1 MSETLHIL
9 LQKLDRFIRRYYLN
23 RLIKGAL
30 LFGAGFLVLFIL
42 FVSIEYFGYL
52 DSTIRR
58 LLFYSFVLFNGY
70 VFIRYVLIPF
80 FGTIRIGKRIS
91 PDQAARLLS
100 KFYPDDLKDQVTNV
114 LQLKQYLDRNPGNA
128 ALIMAAID
136 QKAESANVVPFH
148 KAIPLKGNLRF
159 LPYVILPLLV
169 VLGLYLVQPTF
180 LFEPTRR
187 LVRYDMHFERPTP
200 FVVDVVSSTEGFRH
214 EDLEVVIRTS
224 GEVVPS
230 EAFLRMDGVR
240 HPMSNPSSATYA
252 YTIRNLQ
259 EDMMFYI
266 DAEGFTFGPFPINVY
281 EKPAFTHF
289 HIEVDYP
296 SYSGLEAEDFTNM
309 GDLSVLYGSEIKWTF
324 FTRATDQVD
333 FFLEDQA
340 LEDQALDVD
349 KVREGEF
356 TATMRATESFDYSV
370 FTGSEDRGK
379 GDSLSYRV
387 QVEED
392 AYPRIAV
399 EEHRDDV
406 MIAHLFYRGSI
417 RDDFGF
423 TGLRLFYRV
432 MDQTQVNEGDDV
444 PFMDEAVEIDPYMR
458 NQTFYYHFDMES
470 VYVQP
475 GETVELYFEVYDN
488 DPLRGP
494 KSARSRV
501 FSHYIPSE
509 EEMVAEQRE
518 SEERIQ
524 DGLREGRGEAGDAR
538 DQVEE
543 LRRQLLDSESVG
555 WEQREMLQELL
566 DKQQQMEERIRE
578 LAEEKKEQ
586 ETRSEQFMESDDQ
599 LKEKQEEL
607 QRLFDEVMSDEMR
620 DLFEQLQ
627 QEMDQL
633 NRDDI
638 YEMLDQM
645 DFEFQDM
652 ERSMDRALEM
662 FRQFAMERMLDESI
676 DRLEELQEAQE
687 ELREQTLGG
696 DDQEGLGQQQEGLD
710 QQQEGLDQ
718 QQEELNQAYDQ
729 VRDMLEDFRETNES
743 LSRPHTLDDTSQDE
757 EDVSESL
764 QEALD
769 NLMDGSP
776 GEAGQNQQDAGEQMN
791 QLSDVLQ
798 GMQQRIF
805 QEQLAE
811 DARAIRM
818 LLENLLKSSF
828 AQEDLIHETRQA
840 NMNDP
845 RFVAMIRNQR
855 KIQSDM
861 EVIEDSL
868 VALAQ
873 RQMAIRSYVNRE
885 VAEVQRQMRESI
897 DHMIN
902 RRQNQAA
909 SRQQY
914 SMTHINNLA
923 LMLNESLQEV
933 QDQMAMGQG
942 MGDDSD
948 DGPGEPSF
956 QNMREMQE
964 QMNEMLQEMQDGHQP
979 MPGETGEEMSLS
991 EQMARMAAQQ
1001 EAIRNELRRKEQE
1014 MRNQGQEVD
1023 EGLQELQRQM
1033 EESELDMLR
1042 KELSS
1047 QTMER
1052 QQDILTRLLEHER
1065 AERQQEEEDRREG
1078 TTAIDYE
1085 LSNPEEIFQYNRDRE
1100 REVEML
1106 RSLPPRLRPFFRQ
1119 KVEMYFLHV
1128 D

>member
-30 LFGAGFLVLFIL
+30 LFGSGFLVLFIL

-52 DSTIRR
+52 DSTIRQ
-58 LLFYSFVLFNGY
+58 LLFYSFLLFNGY
-70 VFIRYVLIPF
+70 VFVRYVLIPF
-80 FGTIRIGKRIS
+80 FGIIRIGKRIS

-100 KFYPDDLKDQVTNV
+100 KYYPDEVNDQVTNV
-114 LQLKQYLDRNPGNA
+114 LQLKQYLDRNPENT

-136 QKAESANVVPFH
+136 QKAEKANVVPFH

-159 LPYVILPLLV
+159 VPFVLLPLLV
-169 VLGLYLVQPTF
+169 VLGLYLAQPAF

-187 LVRYDMHFERPTP
+187 LVRYDMDFERPTP
-200 FVVDVVSSTEGFRH
+200 FVVDVVSPTEGFRH

-240 HPMSNPSSATYA
+240 HPMSNPSSSTYS
-252 YTIRNLQ
+252 YTLRNLQ
-259 EDMMFYI
+259 EDKMFFI
-266 DAEGFTFGPFPINVY
+266 EAEGFTFGPFSINVY

-296 SYSGLEAEDFTNM
+296 SYSGMEKEDFTNM
-309 GDLSVLYGSEIKWTF
+309 GDLDVLYGSEIQWTF

-333 FFLEDQA
+333 FFM
-340 LEDQALDVD
+340 EDQALDVE
-349 KVREGEF
+349 KVREGEYSAR
-356 TATMRATESFDYSV
+356 TQATESFDYAV
-370 FTGSEDRGK
+370 FSGSTDRGK

-406 MIAHLFYRGSI
+406 MIAHLFYQGTI

-423 TGLRLFYRV
+423 TGLRVFYRV
-432 MDQTQVNEGDDV
+432 MDQARVNRGEEV
-444 PFMDEAVEIDPYMR
+444 SFMDEAVEIDPYMR
-458 NQTFYYHFDMES
+458 NQTFNYHFDMRS
-470 VYVQP
+470 VYVEP
-475 GETVELYFEVYDN
+475 GETVELYFEAYDN
-488 DPLRGP
+488 DPYHGP

-501 FSHYIPSE
+501 FSHYIPTE
-509 EEMVAEQRE
+509 DEMIAEQQE

-524 DGLREGRGEAGDAR
+524 EGLREGRGEAGDAR

-543 LRRQLLDSESVG
+543 LRRQLLDSETVG

-566 DKQQQMEERIRE
+566 DKQQQMEERVRE
-578 LAEEKKEQ
+578 LAEEKEKQ
-586 ETRSEQFMESDDQ
+586 ETRSEQFMESDDE

-607 QRLFDEVMSDEMR
+607 QRLFDEVLSDEMKA
-620 DLFEQLQ
+620 LFEEMQ
-627 QEMDQL
+627 QEMNQL
-633 NRDDI
+633 DRDDI
-638 YEMLDQM
+638 FEKLDQM

-662 FRQFAMERMLDESI
+662 FRQFAMERLLQESI

-687 ELREQTLGG
+687 DLREQTLGEEKQ
-696 DDQEGLGQQQEGLD
+696 DSLGQQQED
-710 QQQEGLDQ
+710 
-718 QQEELNQAYDQ
+718 LNQAYDE
-729 VRDMLEDFRETNES
+729 VRDMLEEFRETNES
-743 LSRPHTLDDTSQDE
+743 LNRPHTLDDTNQTE
-757 EDVSESL
+757 EEVAESL

-769 NLMDGSP
+769 KLMDDSP
-776 GEAGQNQQDAGEQMN
+776 GEAGQSQQDAGEQMN
-791 QLSDVLQ
+791 QLSDALQ

-811 DARAIRM
+811 DARSIRM
-818 LLENLLKSSF
+818 LLENLLISSF
-828 AQEDLIHETRQA
+828 DQESLINETRQA
-840 NMNDP
+840 NVNDP
-845 RFVAMIRNQR
+845 RFVEMIRDQR
-855 KIQSDM
+855 KIQRNM

-868 VALAQ
+868 VALGQ

-885 VAEVQRQMRESI
+885 VAEVQRQMDEAI

-902 RRQNQAA
+902 RRQHQAA
-909 SRQQY
+909 SRQQF
-914 SMTHINNLA
+914 SMTSINNLA

-933 QDQMAMGQG
+933 QQQMSMGQG
-942 MGDDSD
+942 MSEESESGS
-948 DGPGEPSF
+948 GSPSF
-956 QNMREMQE
+956 QNMRQMQE
-964 QMNEMLQEMQDGHQP
+964 EMNQMLQEIRDGHQP
-979 MPGETGEEMSLS
+979 MPGETGEQMSMS
-991 EQMARMAAQQ
+991 EQMARMAARQ

-1014 MRNQGQEVD
+1014 IRNQGQEVD

-1033 EESELDMLR
+1033 EQSELDMLR

-1065 AERQQEEEDRREG
+1065 AERQQEQEDRREG
-1078 TTAIDYE
+1078 TTANDYE

>member
-1 MSETLHIL
+1 MSETLQIL

-52 DSTIRR
+52 DSTIRQ
-58 LLFYSFVLFNGY
+58 LLFYSFLLFNGY
-70 VFIRYVLIPF
+70 VLIRYVLIPF
-80 FGTIRIGKRIS
+80 FGMIRIGKRIG

-100 KFYPDDLKDQVTNV
+100 KYYPDELNDQVTNV
-114 LQLKQYLDRNPGNA
+114 LQLKQYLDRNPENT

-136 QKAESANVVPFH
+136 QKAERANVIPFH
-148 KAIPLKGNLRF
+148 KAISLKGNLRF
-159 LPYVILPLLV
+159 LPYVVLPLLV
-169 VLGLYLVQPTF
+169 VLGLYLVQPAF
-180 LFEPTRR
+180 LYEPTRR
-187 LVRYDMHFERPTP
+187 LVQYDVHFERPTP
-200 FVVDVVSSTEGFRH
+200 FKVDVVSSTEGFRH
-214 EDLEVVIRTS
+214 ENLEVVVQTR
-224 GEVVPS
+224 GDVVPS
-230 EAFLRMDGVR
+230 EAFLRIDGVR
-240 HPMSNPSSATYA
+240 HPMSNPSSATYS

-259 EDMMFYI
+259 QDKTFFVE
-266 DAEGFTFGPFPINVY
+266 AEGYTFGPFSVHVY
-281 EKPAFTHF
+281 EKPSFSHF

-296 SYSGLEAEDFTNM
+296 SYSGLDTEDFTNM
-309 GDLSVLYGSEIKWTF
+309 GDLDVLYGSQIKWTF
-324 FTRATDQVD
+324 FTQATDKVD
-333 FFLEDQA
+333 FFMED
-340 LEDQALDVD
+340 ENLDVE

-356 TATMRATESFDYSV
+356 TARTRATDSFEYSV
-370 FTGSEDRGK
+370 FSGSEERGK

-387 QVEED
+387 QVERD

-399 EEHRDDV
+399 EEHRDEV
-406 MIAHLFYRGSI
+406 MIAHLFYRGTI

-432 MDQTQVNEGDDV
+432 MDQSQVNRGEDV
-444 PFMDEAVEIDPYMR
+444 PFMDEAVDIDPYMR
-458 NQTFYYHFDMES
+458 NQTFYYHFDMQS
-470 VYVQP
+470 VYVKP

-488 DPLRGP
+488 DPYHGP

-501 FSHYIPSE
+501 FSHYIPTE

-518 SEERIQ
+518 SEKQIQ

-538 DQVEE
+538 DQVDE
-543 LRRQLLDSESVG
+543 LRRQLLDSERVG

-566 DKQQQMEERIRE
+566 DKQKQMEERIRE
-578 LAEEKKEQ
+578 MAEEKKKQ
-586 ETRSEQFMESDDQ
+586 EARSEQFMETDDR

-607 QRLFDEVMSDEMR
+607 QRLFDEVMTDEMKA
-620 DLFEQLQ
+620 LFEELQ
-627 QEMDQL
+627 QKMDEL
-633 NRDDI
+633 DRDDI

-662 FRQFAMERMLDESI
+662 FRQFAMERLLQESI
-676 DRLEELQEAQE
+676 DRLENLQETQKELQE
-687 ELREQTLGG
+687 QTVESDEPESMG
-696 DDQEGLGQQQEGLD
+696 E
-710 QQQEGLDQ
+710 
-718 QQEELNQAYDQ
+718 QQEELNQAYDNI
-729 VRDMLEDFRETNES
+729 RDMLEDFRETNES
-743 LSRPHTLDDTSQDE
+743 LSRPHSLDDTGQTE
-757 EDVSESL
+757 EEISESL
-764 QEALD
+764 QKALE
-769 NLMDGSP
+769 NLLNNDMS
-776 GEAGQNQQDAGEQMN
+776 GEAGQNQQDAMDQMD
-791 QLSDVLQ
+791 QLSDALQ

-805 QEQLAE
+805 EEQLAE

-828 AQEDLIHETRQA
+828 SQEDLIHATRQA
-840 NMNDP
+840 NVNDP
-845 RFVAMIRNQR
+845 RFVEMIRDQR

-868 VALAQ
+868 VALGQ

-885 VAEVQRQMRESI
+885 VAEVQRQMRETI

-902 RRQNQAA
+902 RRQHQAA

-914 SMTHINNLA
+914 VMTHINNLA

-933 QDQMAMGQG
+933 QQQMAMGQG
-942 MGDDSD
+942 LGDDTD
-948 DGPGEPSF
+948 PGPGDPSF

-964 QMNEMLQEMQDGHQP
+964 QMNEMLEQIREGHQP

-1023 EGLQELQRQM
+1023 EGLQELQQQM

-1052 QQDILTRLLEHER
+1052 QEEILTRLLEHER
-1065 AERQQEEEDRREG
+1065 AERQQEQEDRREG

>member
-9 LQKLDRFIRRYYLN
+9 LRKLDRFIRRYYLN

-42 FVSIEYFGYL
+42 FVTIEYFGYL
-52 DSTIRR
+52 DSTIRQ
-58 LLFYSFVLFNGY
+58 LLFYSFLLFNGY
-70 VFIRYVLIPF
+70 VFVRYVLIPF
-80 FGTIRIGKRIS
+80 FGMIRIGKRIS

-136 QKAESANVVPFH
+136 QKAERAIVVPFH

-159 LPYVILPLLV
+159 LPYVLLPLLM
-169 VLGLYLVQPTF
+169 VLGLYLVQPAF

-187 LVRYDMHFERPTP
+187 LVRYDLHFERPTP

-214 EDLEVVIRTS
+214 EDLEVVIQTS

-230 EAFLRMDGVR
+230 EAFLRMDGIR

-259 EDMMFYI
+259 EDKTFYI
-266 DAEGFTFGPFPINVY
+266 DAEGFTFGPFPISVY

-296 SYSGLEAEDFTNM
+296 SYSGLETEDFTNM
-309 GDLSVLYGSEIKWTF
+309 GDLNVLYGSEIKWTF

-333 FFLEDQA
+333 FFMED
-340 LEDQALDVD
+340 EGLDVD
-349 KVREGEF
+349 KVREGEY
-356 TATMRATESFDYSV
+356 AARIRATESFDYAV
-370 FTGSEDRGK
+370 FSGSEDRGR

-406 MIAHLFYRGSI
+406 MIAHLFYQGSI

-423 TGLRLFYRV
+423 TGLRVFYRV
-432 MDQTQVNEGDDV
+432 MDQTQVNRGEDV
-444 PFMDEAVEIDPYMR
+444 SFMDEAVEIDPYMR
-458 NQTFYYHFDMES
+458 NQTFYYHFDMQS
-470 VYVQP
+470 VYVEP

-488 DPLRGP
+488 DPYRGP

-501 FSHYIPSE
+501 FSHYIPTE
-509 EEMVAEQRE
+509 EEMVAERRE

-524 DGLREGRGEAGDAR
+524 EGLREGRGDAGDAR
-538 DQVEE
+538 DQVEA
-543 LRRQLLDSESVG
+543 LRRQLLESERVG
-555 WEQREMLQELL
+555 WEEREMLQELL
-566 DKQQQMEERIRE
+566 NKQQQMEERIRE

-586 ETRSEQFMESDDQ
+586 ETRSEQFMETDDQ

-607 QRLFDEVMSDEMR
+607 QRLFDEVLSDEMR
-620 DLFEQLQ
+620 ALFEELQ

-633 NRDDI
+633 ERDDI

-662 FRQFAMERMLDESI
+662 FRQFAMERMLQESI
-676 DRLEELQEAQE
+676 DRLEELQDAQE
-687 ELREQTLGG
+687 ELREQTLG
-696 DDQEGLGQQQEGLD
+696 DEGQD
-710 QQQEGLDQ
+710 GLDQ
-718 QQEELNQAYDQ
+718 QQEELNQAYDEI
-729 VRDMLEDFRETNES
+729 RDLLEKFRETNES
-743 LSRPHTLDDTSQDE
+743 LSRPHTLDDTAQME
-757 EDVSESL
+757 EDVTESL

-769 NLMDGSP
+769 NLMNDSP

-791 QLSDVLQ
+791 QLSDALQ

-840 NMNDP
+840 NVNDP
-845 RFVAMIRNQR
+845 RFVEMIRDQR

-902 RRQNQAA
+902 RRQHQAA
-909 SRQQY
+909 SRQQF

-933 QDQMAMGQG
+933 QQQMGMGQG
-942 MGDDSD
+942 MGDESDS
-948 DGPGEPSF
+948 GAGSPSF

-964 QMNEMLQEMQDGHQP
+964 QMNQMLEEIREGHQP
-979 MPGETGEEMSLS
+979 MPGESGEQMSMS

-1014 MRNQGQEVD
+1014 IRNQGREVD
-1023 EGLQELQRQM
+1023 EGLQELQQQM
-1033 EESELDMLR
+1033 EQSELDMLR

-1047 QTMER
+1047 RTMER

-1065 AERQQEEEDRREG
+1065 AERQQEQEDRREG